1 MKQIKINKSYA
12 INFSKKCIRFVRIWK
27 VWSIFQIKK
36 SNMLGDTVFEY
47 VEKKYPAHMTKVFRR
62 TENIRRN
69 TGKSFSYLNRNFC

>member
-1 MKQIKINKSYA
+1 
-12 INFSKKCIRFVRIWK
+12 
-27 VWSIFQIKK
+27 
-36 SNMLGDTVFEY
+36 MLGDTVFEY